1 MAALGAAAIAVA
13 ASALVGSAAVAGSI
27 PGARHVGVITSAR
40 ANPCKR
46 SAVTETLSTN
56 AAGYGPGTIVWM
68 TASVKNR
75 STKNCSVWI
84 GPTSPYF
91 TVTSSSG
98 TAVWDSCSVDDQPGA
113 CAQYLI
119 AKVLKH
125 GARYSETVRWDQ
137 TTGNPPTRVVTG
149 TYDVTVDFAGPRGKR
164 SASITLTN

>member
-13 ASALVGSAAVAGSI
+13 ATALVGGAAVAGAVPS
-27 PGARHVGVITSAR
+27 AQHVGVITSAR
-40 ANPCKR
+40 ANPCKP

-56 AAGYGPGTIVWM
+56 AATYGPGTIVWM

-75 STKNCSVWI
+75 STKNCRVWV

-91 TVTSSSG
+91 TITSSSG
-98 TAVWDSCSVDDQPGA
+98 TADWDNCSVDDQPGA

-125 GARYSETVRWDQ
+125 GARYSKTVGWDQ
-137 TTGNPPTRVVTG
+137 RAGNPRTRVVTG
-149 TYDVTVDFAGPRGKR
+149 TYDVTVDFAGPRGTK